1 MKKDLLD
8 MTIEKLDH
16 RPALLLHA
24 CCAPCS
30 SAVLERL
37 SRHFDITLR
46 YFNPNISPESEYDKR
61 VEEVKRLLKE
71 MPYESEI
78 QLQVASYDAAP
89 FEEMAKGLE
98 DLPEGGARCMKC
110 YEMRL
115 RDAAEAAKAG
125 GYEYF
130 CTTLS
135 ISPYKNAGKLNEIG
149 NRLAQEYGLKYL
161 TSDFKKQNG
170 YLRSIQLSAML
181 HLYRQPYCG
190 CEFSRRA
197 WLKKE
202 QDRREREASLPEG
215 GPAAEA
221 ETKNGCE

>member
-1 MKKDLLD
+1 MKKDILD
-8 MTIEKLDH
+8 LTIEKLDH
-16 RPALLLHA
+16 RPSLLLHG

-37 SRHFDITLR
+37 SRYFDITLR
-46 YFNPNISPESEYDKR
+46 YYNPNISPEAEYDKR
-61 VEEVKRLLKE
+61 VEEVKRLLRE
-71 MPYESEI
+71 MPYESTI
-78 QLQVASYDAAP
+78 KLQVAEYDAAP
-89 FEEMAKGLE
+89 FDELAKGLE

-135 ISPYKNAGKLNEIG
+135 ISPYKNAEKLNEIG
-149 NRLAQEYGLKYL
+149 ERLAAEYGLKYL

-170 YLRSIQLSAML
+170 YLRSIQLSAQL
-181 HLYRQPYCG
+181 RLYRQPYCG
-190 CEFSRRA
+190 CEFSRQA
-197 WLKKE
+197 WLRKE
-202 QDRREREASLPEG
+202 QEKKDREQQENN
-215 GPAAEA
+215 
-221 ETKNGCE
+221 T